1 MTVRLL
7 RVVGAFLG
15 AAAMLAVAA
24 WFDTTMMSVSE
35 TPTGFA
41 IALTVTYVLSAAAIL
56 ALALLARWGAS
67 PLVDVGYALVGAF
80 FAVLQGLAFTLAASV
95 NGAPPVLPDPLASF
109 LSQAYVAT
117 EAGVPNVV
125 ALMGAGMLVVGA
137 TRIGLALRRRATRTV
152 TAAVGTG
159 DADVEAAPTPAGVVE
174 WTDGLPTTATKPL
187 ERLPRHGEVRDEP
200 TETDLPGPPGGR

>member
-15 AAAMLAVAA
+15 AAVMLVGAA
-24 WFDTTMMSVSE
+24 WFDTTTMSVSE
-35 TPTGFA
+35 APTGFA
-41 IALTVTYVLSAAAIL
+41 IASTVGYVLSAAAIL
-56 ALALLARWGAS
+56 GVALLARWAAS

-80 FAVLQGLAFTLAASV
+80 FAVLQALAFTLAASV

-117 EAGVPNVV
+117 EAGVANVV

-152 TAAVGTG
+152 TAAAG

-174 WTDGLPTTATKPL
+174 WMVGLPTTATKPL
-187 ERLPRHGEVRDEP
+187 ERLPRHGEVRDVP